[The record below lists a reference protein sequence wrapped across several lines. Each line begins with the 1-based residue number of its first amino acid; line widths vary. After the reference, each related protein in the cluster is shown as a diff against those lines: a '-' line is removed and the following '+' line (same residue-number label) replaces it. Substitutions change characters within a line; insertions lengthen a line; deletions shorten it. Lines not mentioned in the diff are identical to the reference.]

1 MSLSAN
7 RLAALAAVP
16 LALLAGCDSEP
27 RDAPEARAGAVKTI
41 GGNAVVEID
50 YGNAAE
56 PTAAPMAWTT
66 RIDGTSA
73 AALYGASDKDIALAV
88 RCDAR
93 GGTLV
98 ILRPG
103 PGNAIRIDSGGGGQ
117 TYAGRNADG
126 RAEARI
132 PLGDPLLDRI
142 AAPGARVTVSAGGDA
157 VEAPGGHAIRRVLDA
172 CRGPQAPVPTGATFA
187 GSTPCPDCEAVDVTL
202 TFAAE
207 PGPGRY
213 RLTQAYRGGG
223 SSTTDGLATVT
234 DATGRV
240 LRLQPDAAD
249 AQVLYIEQIGADEWA
264 FRTGDNK
271 PSEPLRGYPL
281 SRQP

>member
-1 MSLSAN
+1 MSAN
-7 RLAALAAVP
+7 RLAALATLP
-16 LALLAGCDSEP
+16 LALLAGCDREP
-27 RDAPEARAGAVKTI
+27 QATPEARAGAVKTI

-56 PTAAPMAWTT
+56 PAPAPMAWTT
-66 RIDGTSA
+66 RVDGTAA
-73 AALYGASDKDIALAV
+73 AALYGASDKDVALAV

-93 GGTLV
+93 GAALIV
-98 ILRPG
+98 LRQG
-103 PGNAIRIDSGGGGQ
+103 PGNAVRIDSGGAGQ
-117 TYAGRNADG
+117 TYAGRNAGG

-132 PLGDPLLDRI
+132 PLADPLLDRI

-172 CRGPQAPVPTGATFA
+172 CRGPQAPIPAGATFA
-187 GSTPCPDCEAVDVTL
+187 GSTPCPDCEAIDVTL

-213 RLTQAYRGGG
+213 RLIQAFRGRG

-249 AQVLYIEQIGADEWA
+249 APVLYIEQAGADEWA
-264 FRTGDNK
+264 FRTSDNK
-271 PSEPLRGYPL
+271 PSDTLRAYPL